1 MLVDVSTASFWV
13 NCCCPTFSTQSEA
26 HGVTKQTN
34 RPPTL
39 NSLHQKKCVRTKCA
53 GVSRMDTLAVATAQ
67 EEHGAHLLRQL
78 EKMRAA
84 QELTD
89 VVLIAGGI
97 SFACHKVVLSAF
109 SPYFQAMFTCGLKET
124 RGGEVRLR
132 DTPAHSLE
140 LLLGFMYRAELHLS
154 NDNIQA
160 VSAAA
165 FLLHV
170 DGAFRL
176 CQRHME
182 ACMDASNCVGLY
194 HWARDLGATSLADC
208 AFRYLCQH
216 FSQVCEEEEV
226 LELDAQS
233 LADLLASDDLNISQ
247 EEAVLELVLRWVA
260 KRRGDSQSEAQAA
273 ELLRRVRLELVDPVF
288 LQKARRRNPVLLRDF
303 ECFRMSDTALRTSG
317 LHPATLRYGM
327 ETTNFLICLGGVNKD
342 GIPSRRGG
350 HADLSFCFAPQN
362 RKTYYI
368 PSPLKDSGGFGQISG
383 GAVTHDNNIVVA
395 VEAEDEH
402 RIKRVDLHRYN
413 PAEESIWVQLCSAGH
428 RDMFA
433 LGLLG
438 DALYMIGGQMK
449 VHHHYVITDS
459 VTRWS
464 IRRGGSWISFAPLPL
479 PLACHST
486 VSLQERLYVLGGW
499 SPQNHPD
506 EEPDK
511 LNNRVFQYD
520 PGKDR
525 WKECARMKY
534 SRYRFGSAVLNGEI
548 YILGGIGCDGEDCGQ
563 SRRSLSSVEI
573 YNPETDTWRPGPTL
587 PTSLLSLRN
596 NTSNAGV
603 VQGKLYLCGYYK
615 GASRHEIIT
624 KEVLELDPAKN
635 VWAVIERHAAMHDG
649 YDVCVVAD
657 LNPRDLI
664 TQ

>member
-1 MLVDVSTASFWV
+1 
-13 NCCCPTFSTQSEA
+13 
-26 HGVTKQTN
+26 
-34 RPPTL
+34 
-39 NSLHQKKCVRTKCA
+39 
-53 GVSRMDTLAVATAQ
+53 MDTLLVATAQ
-67 EEHGAHLLRQL
+67 AEHGAHLLRQL
-78 EKMRAA
+78 EKMRTT

-89 VVLIAGGI
+89 VVLVAGGI
-97 SFACHKVVLSAF
+97 SFACHKAVLSAF

-124 RGGEVRLR
+124 RGGEVPLR
-132 DTPAHSLE
+132 DTSAHSLE
-140 LLLGFMYRAELHLS
+140 LLLGYMYRAELYLS

-182 ACMDASNCVGLY
+182 ARMDASNCVGLY

-216 FSQVCEEEEV
+216 FTQVCEEEEV
-226 LELDAQS
+226 LDLDAQS

-247 EEAVLELVLRWVA
+247 EEVVLELVLRWVA
-260 KRRGDSQSEAQAA
+260 KRRGDSQSESQAV
-273 ELLRRVRLELVDPVF
+273 ELLGRVRLELVDPVF

-303 ECFRMSDTALRTSG
+303 ECFRMFDTALQNSCQASAPPRQ
-317 LHPATLRYGM
+317 TLRYGM
-327 ETTNFLICLGGVNKD
+327 ETTNFLICLGDVDKD
-342 GIPSRRGG
+342 GVPSRRGG
-350 HADLSFCFAPQN
+350 RADLNFCFAPQD
-362 RKTYYI
+362 RKTHYI
-368 PSPLKDSGGFGQISG
+368 PSPLKGSTGFRQISG
-383 GAVTHDNNIVVA
+383 GAVTRDNTIVVA

-402 RIKRVDLHRYN
+402 RMKRVDLYRYN
-413 PAEESIWVQLCSAGH
+413 SAEESIWVELCSAEH
-428 RDMFA
+428 RDMYAF
-433 LGLLG
+433 GLLG
-438 DALYMIGGQMK
+438 DAVYVIGGQMK

-459 VTRWS
+459 VMRWS
-464 IRRGGSWISFAPLPL
+464 LRRGGSWISFAPLPL

-486 VSLQERLYVLGGW
+486 VSLKDRLYVLGGW
-499 SPQNHPD
+499 SPQSHPD

-511 LNNRVFQYD
+511 LNNRVFQFD

-548 YILGGIGCDGEDCGQ
+548 YILGGIGCDGEDLGQ

-573 YNPETDTWRPGPTL
+573 YNPETDTWRLGPTL

-596 NTSNAGV
+596 NTTNAGV

-624 KEVLELDPAKN
+624 KEVLELDPAEN
-635 VWAVIERHAAMHDG
+635 VWAVVERHAAMHDS
-649 YDVCVVAD
+649 YDVCVVAN

>member
-1 MLVDVSTASFWV
+1 METLVAAT
-13 NCCCPTFSTQSEA
+13 TQA
-26 HGVTKQTN
+26 
-34 RPPTL
+34 
-39 NSLHQKKCVRTKCA
+39 
-53 GVSRMDTLAVATAQ
+53 
-67 EEHGAHLLRQL
+67 EHGAHLLRQL
-78 EKMRAA
+78 DKMRGA

-89 VVLIAGGI
+89 VVLVAGGN

-124 RGGEVRLR
+124 RGGEVPLR

-140 LLLGFMYRAELHLS
+140 LLLSYMYRAELHLS

-182 ACMDASNCVGLY
+182 ARMDASNCVGLY
-194 HWARDLGATSLADC
+194 HWARDLGATGLADC

-216 FSQVCEEEEV
+216 FTQVCEEQEI
-226 LELDAQS
+226 LELDAPS
-233 LADLLASDDLNISQ
+233 LGDLLASDDLNISQ
-247 EEAVLELVLRWVA
+247 EELVLELLLRWVA
-260 KRRGDSQSEAQAA
+260 MRRGDSQSEAQAVA
-273 ELLRRVRLELVDPVF
+273 LLGRVRLELVDPVF
-288 LQKARRRNPVLLRDF
+288 LCKARRRNPVLLRDF
-303 ECFRMSDTALRTSG
+303 ECFRMIDAALQPSCLSEASAPPR
-317 LHPATLRYGM
+317 PTLRYGM
-327 ETTNFLICLGGVNKD
+327 ETTNFLVCLGGINQG

-350 HADLSFCFAPQN
+350 LADLSFCYAPTT

-368 PSPLKDSGGFGQISG
+368 PSPLTGYMGIGQISA
-383 GAVTHDNNIVVA
+383 GAVTRDNNIVVA
-395 VEAEDEH
+395 VEAEDE
-402 RIKRVDLHRYN
+402 RRMKRVDICRYN
-413 PAEESIWVQLCSAGH
+413 PAEDHAWVKLCSAGH
-428 RDMFA
+428 RDMYA
-433 LGLLG
+433 LGMLG
-438 DALYMIGGQMK
+438 DALYMMGGQMK
-449 VHHHYVITDS
+449 VDHHYVITDS
-459 VTRWS
+459 VMRWS
-464 IRRGGSWISFAPLPL
+464 LKRGGSWISFAPLPI

-486 VSLQERLYVLGGW
+486 VSLKDHLYVLGGW

-511 LNNRVFQYD
+511 LNNRVFQFD

-525 WKECARMKY
+525 WKECARTKY
-534 SRYRFGSAVLNGEI
+534 SRYRCGTAILNDEI
-548 YILGGIGCDGEDCGQ
+548 YILGGIGCDGEDRGQ

-596 NTSNAGV
+596 NTSNVGV
-603 VQGKLYLCGYYK
+603 VQGKLYVCGYYK

-624 KEVLELDPAKN
+624 KEVWELDPAEN
-635 VWAVIERHAAMHDG
+635 VWAAAERHAAMHDS
-649 YDVCVVAD
+649 YDVCLVAN
-657 LNPRDLI
+657 LNPRDLL

>member
-1 MLVDVSTASFWV
+1 
-13 NCCCPTFSTQSEA
+13 
-26 HGVTKQTN
+26 
-34 RPPTL
+34 
-39 NSLHQKKCVRTKCA
+39 
-53 GVSRMDTLAVATAQ
+53 MDTLLAATAQ
-67 EEHGAHLLRQL
+67 AEHGAHLLRQL
-78 EKMRAA
+78 EKMRDA

-89 VVLIAGGI
+89 VVLVAGGI

-109 SPYFQAMFTCGLKET
+109 SPYFQAMFTCGLKER
-124 RGGEVRLR
+124 RGGVVPLR

-140 LLLGFMYRAELHLS
+140 LLLDFMYRAELHLS

-182 ACMDASNCVGLY
+182 ASMDASNCVGLY

-216 FSQVCEEEEV
+216 FTQVCEEEEV
-226 LELDAQS
+226 LDLDAQS
-233 LADLLASDDLNISQ
+233 LADLLASDDLNISK
-247 EEAVLELVLRWVA
+247 EEVMLELVLRWVA
-260 KRRGDSQSEAQAA
+260 KRRGDSQCEAQAV
-273 ELLRRVRLELVDPVF
+273 ELLRHVRLELVDPVF
-288 LQKARRRNPVLLRDF
+288 LQKARRKYPVLLRDF
-303 ECFRMSDTALRTSG
+303 ECLRMSDAALQTSG
-317 LHPATLRYGM
+317 LCKASAPPRPILRYGM
-327 ETTNFLICLGGVNKD
+327 ETTNFLICLGGVNHD

-350 HADLSFCFAPQN
+350 HADLSFCFSPKD

-368 PSPLKDSGGFGQISG
+368 PSPLKGSGGFGQIVG
-383 GAVTHDNNIVVA
+383 GAVTCDNNIVVA

-402 RIKRVDLHRYN
+402 RMKRVDIYRYN
-413 PAEESIWVQLCSAGH
+413 PAEESIWVKLCSAVH
-428 RDMFA
+428 RDMCAF
-433 LGLLG
+433 GLLG
-438 DALYMIGGQMK
+438 DAIYMIGGQMK
-449 VHHHYVITDS
+449 VHHHYIITDS
-459 VTRWS
+459 VMRWS
-464 IRRGGSWISFAPLPL
+464 LRRGGSWISFAPLPL

-486 VSLQERLYVLGGW
+486 VSLKERLYVLGGW
-499 SPQNHPD
+499 SPQNHPE

-511 LNNRVFQYD
+511 LSNRVFQFD

-525 WKECARMKY
+525 WKECARMKH
-534 SRYRFGSAVLNGEI
+534 SRYRFGAAILNGEI

-563 SRRSLSSVEI
+563 SRRSLSCVEI
-573 YNPETDTWRPGPTL
+573 YNSETDTWMPGPSL

-596 NTSNAGV
+596 NTSNASV

-624 KEVLELDPAKN
+624 KQVLELDPAVN
-635 VWAVIERHAAMHDG
+635 AWAVVERHAAMHNS
-649 YDVCVVAD
+649 YDVCVVAN
-657 LNPRDLI
+657 LNPRDLL